1 MTQIIS
7 GDVNF
12 EAVPTK
18 ISINFLFVF
27 FFFFLRKLGVYM
39 ATLNIM
45 VFKLGEEVGWE
56 RVPVLG

>member
-18 ISINFLFVF
+18 ISINFLFV